1 MGRLNGKV
9 ALITGAAHG
18 MGEVEASLFVAEG
31 ARVVLTDIDNE
42 TGNAL
47 ARSLGNDAI
56 FIRHDVSSESEWTN
70 VRLIAEER
78 FGRIDILVNNA
89 GAFQGGTLVD
99 TSLETYERLIRINQ
113 FGAFLGM
120 RTISTAM
127 IGRDAGGSIV
137 NISSIAGLR
146 GTVGMFA
153 YAASK
158 WAVRG
163 MGRCA
168 AIELAPCN
176 IRVNSVHPGPI
187 STAMLNNLSSKD
199 LDHLKARVPL
209 GRMGSPLEV
218 ANLVLFLGSNDSS
231 YMTGTELQIDGGNV
245 A

>member
-1 MGRLNGKV
+1 MGRLKGKV
-9 ALITGAAHG
+9 ALITGAARG
-18 MGEVEASLFVAEG
+18 MGEAEATSFVAEG
-31 ARVVLTDIDNE
+31 ARVVLTDIDE
-42 TGNAL
+42 EAGSAL
-47 ARSLGNDAI
+47 VKRLGNDAM
-56 FIRHDVSSESEWTN
+56 FMKHDVSSEAEWAA
-70 VRLIAEER
+70 VRLKAEER
-78 FGRIDILVNNA
+78 FGGIDILVNNA
-89 GAFQGGTLVD
+89 GAFQGGALVD

-113 FGAFLGM
+113 CGAFLGM

-127 IGRDAGGSIV
+127 IERNSGGSIV

-163 MGRCA
+163 MSRCA
-168 AIELAPCN
+168 AIELAPYN

-187 STAMLNNLSSKD
+187 STAMLNNLSSED
-199 LDHLKARVPL
+199 LQRLKTRVPL

-218 ANLVLFLGSNDSS
+218 ANLVLFLASDESS